1 MGASAIQLLRIA
13 LPNAIILTTSS
24 PQHHEHLKSLG
35 ANKTFDYHSPD
46 VVQQIK
52 AATPNGAGVQALID
66 SVASVLTNNALL
78 ETLTGPKSFA
88 EVITGQTVQNIPAD
102 VKHTLVL
109 GKNVMSCPGSENLS
123 MALGE
128 LLESGRYKLPLPVTV
143 VGEGLEAI
151 EAGLATLKSGVSGT
165 KLVVKL

>member
-13 LPNAIILTTSS
+13 LPNVIILTTSS

-66 SVASVLTNNALL
+66 SVASVLTTNALL

-102 VKHTLVL
+102 VKHTLVF

-151 EAGLATLKSGVSGT
+151 EGGLATLKSGVSGT